1 MVSCFWPILNIL
13 PSGALDGFWGTCF
26 INAKSIR
33 ILNAMA
39 CAGRMQGAGLTC
51 IKVEKYHLRGL
62 PVAVAARRRMG
73 MTLWNADGQV
83 LRENG
88 QNV

>member
-1 MVSCFWPILNIL
+1 
-13 PSGALDGFWGTCF
+13 
-26 INAKSIR
+26 
-33 ILNAMA
+33 MA

-51 IKVEKYHLRGL
+51 VKVEKYHLRGL